1 MDTDMIR
8 EYKLLSKLLLS
19 ALNSSYAADQTSGK
33 TMKSLLTALE
43 TAGSAKQIKDLH
55 SQIKEV
61 LIKESPRSV
70 AELEKQVAS
79 LKNEIMSQSGKEQEL
94 TSELEGMKSLVA
106 LSLREVE
113 SMSDQD
119 EKLHDL
125 FEKTRAKLE
134 GLSTLEDLDDFSRQL
149 KNLFFQKTLIQG
161 VIEQER
167 DELKNIIL
175 IMAGTLTSFLDI
187 GGEFD
192 SNLDSYAKKLQVVK
206 DIHEIQTVRDL
217 LLKETL
223 SLKGHTAQMIKEVHQ
238 ANQRVESA
246 NQKIEKL
253 KQEMEKIKQKVSVDP
268 LTKVDNRRAF
278 DAKIKQEFASFKRY
292 GRKGSMIMIDIDHF
306 KMVNDTYGHRTG
318 DGVLRVVAGIIK
330 KEIRDIDSLARYGGE
345 EFAVILPHTVLTPA
359 LEVAERLRAKV
370 EESRFSYKG
379 KQFSVTIS
387 LGVGEI
393 QEDDTLEI
401 FIRRVDAALYA
412 AKNAGRNQV
421 KASMAA
427 GD

>member
-1 MDTDMIR
+1 MDTDLIR

-19 ALNSSYAADQTSGK
+19 ALNSSYTADQAAGK
-33 TMKSLLTALE
+33 TMKALLTALE
-43 TAGSAKQIKDLH
+43 TAGSAKQIKNLH

-61 LIKESPRSV
+61 LMKESPRSV
-70 AELEKQVAS
+70 AMLEQQVSS
-79 LKNEIMSQSGKEQEL
+79 LKGEIMSQSGKEQEL
-94 TSELEGMKSLVA
+94 TSALEGMKSLVT

-113 SMSDQD
+113 SMSGQD
-119 EKLHDL
+119 EKLRDL
-125 FEKTRAKLE
+125 FENTRTKLE
-134 GLSTLEDLDDFSRQL
+134 GLSMLEDLDDFSRQL

-161 VIEQER
+161 VVEQER

-192 SNLDSYAKKLQVVK
+192 SNLDSYAKQLQVVK

-223 SLKGHTAQMIKEVHQ
+223 SLKGHTARMIKEVHQ

-253 KQEMEKIKQKVSVDP
+253 KQQMEKIKQKVSIDP
-268 LTKVDNRRAF
+268 LTRVDNRRAF
-278 DAKIKQEFASFKRY
+278 DANIKQEFASFKRY
-292 GRKGSMIMIDIDHF
+292 GRKGSMIMIDIDYF

-345 EFAVILPHTVLTPA
+345 EFAVILPHTVLSPA

-393 QEDDTLEI
+393 QEDDTLES
-401 FIRRVDAALYA
+401 FLQRVDAALYA
-412 AKNAGRNQV
+412 AKNAGRNQLKKSV
-421 KASMAA
+421 I
-427 GD
+427 

>member
-1 MDTDMIR
+1 MDTDLIR

-19 ALNSSYAADQTSGK
+19 ALNSTYAADQSSGK
-33 TMKSLLTALE
+33 TMKALLAAME
-43 TAGSAKQIKDLH
+43 TAASARQIKDLH

-61 LIKESPRSV
+61 LMKESPRSV
-70 AELEKQVAS
+70 AELEQEVSS
-79 LKNEIMSQSGKEQEL
+79 LKGEIMSQSGKEKEL
-94 TSELEGMKSLVA
+94 TGVLEGMKSLVT
-106 LSLREVE
+106 LSMREVE
-113 SMSDQD
+113 SVSDQD
-119 EKLHDL
+119 ETLRDL
-125 FEKTRAKLE
+125 FEKTRIKLE
-134 GLSTLEDLDDFSRQL
+134 SLSTLEDLDDFSRQL

-192 SNLDSYAKKLQVVK
+192 SNLDDYAKKLQVVK

-217 LLKETL
+217 LLKETM
-223 SLKGHTAQMIKEVHQ
+223 SLKEHTSRMINEVHQ
-238 ANQRVESA
+238 ANQRVETA

-253 KQEMEKIKQKVSVDP
+253 KQQMEKIKQKISIDP
-268 LTKVDNRRAF
+268 LTRVDNRRAF

-292 GRKGSMIMIDIDHF
+292 GSKSSMIMIDIDHF

-345 EFAVILPHTVLTPA
+345 EFAVILPHTVLAPA

-370 EESRFSYKG
+370 EESHFSYKG
-379 KQFSVTIS
+379 KHFSVTIS

-393 QEDDTLEI
+393 LEDDTLEN
-401 FIRRVDAALYA
+401 FIQRVDAALYA
-412 AKNAGRNQV
+412 AKDAGRNQV
-421 KASMAA
+421 KESLA
-427 GD
+427 

>member
-1 MDTDMIR
+1 MDTDLIR

-33 TMKSLLTALE
+33 TMKALLTALE
-43 TAGSAKQIKDLH
+43 TAGSAKQIKNLH

-61 LIKESPRSV
+61 LMKESPRSV
-70 AELEKQVAS
+70 AVLEQEVSS
-79 LKNEIMSQSGKEQEL
+79 LKGEIMSQSGKEKEL
-94 TSELEGMKSLVA
+94 TGALEGMKSLVT

-119 EKLHDL
+119 EKLRDL
-125 FEKTRAKLE
+125 FEETRTKLE

-161 VIEQER
+161 VVEQER

-192 SNLDSYAKKLQVVK
+192 SNLDSYAKQLQVVK

-253 KQEMEKIKQKVSVDP
+253 KQQMEKIKQKVSIDP
-268 LTKVDNRRAF
+268 LTRVDNRRAF

-292 GRKGSMIMIDIDHF
+292 GSKGSMIMIDIDHF

-345 EFAVILPHTVLTPA
+345 EFAVILPHTVLSPA

-393 QEDDTLEI
+393 QEDDTLES
-401 FIRRVDAALYA
+401 FLQRVDAALYA
-412 AKNAGRNQV
+412 AKNAGRNQLKESV
-421 KASMAA
+421 I
-427 GD
+427 

>member
-1 MDTDMIR
+1 M
-8 EYKLLSKLLLS
+8 
-19 ALNSSYAADQTSGK
+19 
-33 TMKSLLTALE
+33 
-43 TAGSAKQIKDLH
+43 
-55 SQIKEV
+55 
-61 LIKESPRSV
+61 
-70 AELEKQVAS
+70 
-79 LKNEIMSQSGKEQEL
+79 
-94 TSELEGMKSLVA
+94 
-106 LSLREVE
+106 
-113 SMSDQD
+113 
-119 EKLHDL
+119 
-125 FEKTRAKLE
+125 
-134 GLSTLEDLDDFSRQL
+134 

-192 SNLDSYAKKLQVVK
+192 SNLDSYAKQLQVVK

-223 SLKGHTAQMIKEVHQ
+223 SLKGHTARMIKEVRQ

-253 KQEMEKIKQKVSVDP
+253 KQQMEKIKQEISIDP
-268 LTKVDNRRAF
+268 LTRVDNRRAF
-278 DAKIKQEFASFKRY
+278 DVKIKHEFASFKRY
-292 GRKGSMIMIDIDHF
+292 GSKSSMIMIDIDHF

-345 EFAVILPHTVLTPA
+345 EFAVILPHTLLSSA

-393 QEDDTLEI
+393 REDDTLES
-401 FIRRVDAALYA
+401 FIQRVDEALYA

-421 KASMAA
+421 KASMAPT
-427 GD
+427 D

>member
-1 MDTDMIR
+1 MDADLIR

-19 ALNSSYAADQTSGK
+19 ALKSSYTADQTAGK
-33 TMKSLLTALE
+33 TMKALLTALE
-43 TAGSAKQIKDLH
+43 TAGSARQIKDLH

-70 AELEKQVAS
+70 AMLEQQVSS
-79 LKNEIMSQSGKEQEL
+79 LKDKIMSQSGKEKEL
-94 TSELEGMKSLVA
+94 AGTLAGMKSLVA
-106 LSLREVE
+106 ISLQEVE
-113 SMSDQD
+113 SISYQDKKLRDQFK
-119 EKLHDL
+119 EIKTKLD
-125 FEKTRAKLE
+125 

-149 KNLFFQKTLIQG
+149 KNLFFQKTLIHG
-161 VIEQER
+161 VVEQER

-187 GGEFD
+187 GGEFN
-192 SNLDSYAKKLQVVK
+192 SNLDSYAKQLQVVK

-223 SLKGHTAQMIKEVHQ
+223 SLKEHTAQMIREVHQ

-253 KQEMEKIKQKVSVDP
+253 KQQMEKIKQEVRIDP
-268 LTKVDNRRAF
+268 LTRVDNRRAF
-278 DAKIKQEFASFKRY
+278 DTRIKREFASFKRY
-292 GRKGSMIMIDIDHF
+292 GSKVSMIMIDIDHF

-318 DGVLRVVAGIIK
+318 DGVLRVVAGIIR

-345 EFAVILPHTVLTPA
+345 EFAVILPNTVLSSA

-393 QEDDTLEI
+393 QEDDTLES
-401 FIRRVDAALYA
+401 FLRRVDAALYA
-412 AKNAGRNQV
+412 AKHAGRNQV
-421 KASMAA
+421 KESVV
-427 GD
+427 

>member
-1 MDTDMIR
+1 MDTDLIR
-8 EYKLLSKLLLS
+8 EYKLLSKLLLG

-33 TMKSLLTALE
+33 TMKALLTALE
-43 TAGSAKQIKDLH
+43 TVGSAKQIKDLH

-61 LIKESPRSV
+61 LMKESPRSV
-70 AELEKQVAS
+70 AVLEQELSS
-79 LKNEIMSQSGKEQEL
+79 LKGEIMSQSGKEKEL
-94 TSELEGMKSLVA
+94 TSALEGMKSLVT

-119 EKLHDL
+119 EKLRDL
-125 FEKTRAKLE
+125 FEETRTKLE

-161 VIEQER
+161 VVEQER

-187 GGEFD
+187 GGKFD
-192 SNLDSYAKKLQVVK
+192 SNLDSYAKQLQVVK

-223 SLKGHTAQMIKEVHQ
+223 SLKGHTARMINEVQQ

-253 KQEMEKIKQKVSVDP
+253 KQQMEKIKQKVSIDP
-268 LTKVDNRRAF
+268 LTRVDNRRAF

-292 GRKGSMIMIDIDHF
+292 GSKGSMIMIDIDHF

-345 EFAVILPHTVLTPA
+345 EFAVILPHTVLSPA

-393 QEDDTLEI
+393 QEDDTLES
-401 FIRRVDAALYA
+401 FLQRVDAALYA
-412 AKNAGRNQV
+412 AKDAGRNQV
-421 KASMAA
+421 KESVI
-427 GD
+427 

>member
-1 MDTDMIR
+1 MDTDLIR

-19 ALNSSYAADQTSGK
+19 ALNSSYAADQTSAK
-33 TMKSLLTALE
+33 TMKALLTAME
-43 TAGSAKQIKDLH
+43 TVGSAKQIKDLH

-61 LIKESPRSV
+61 LMKESPRSV
-70 AELEKQVAS
+70 AVLEQEVSS
-79 LKNEIMSQSGKEQEL
+79 LKGEIMSQSGKEKEL
-94 TSELEGMKSLVA
+94 TGELEGMKSLVA

-119 EKLHDL
+119 EKLRDL
-125 FEKTRAKLE
+125 FEETRTKLD

-187 GGEFD
+187 GGEFG
-192 SNLDSYAKKLQVVK
+192 SNLDSYAKQLQVVK
-206 DIHEIQTVRDL
+206 DIHEIQMVRDL

-223 SLKGHTAQMIKEVHQ
+223 SLKGHTARMIKEVYQ

-253 KQEMEKIKQKVSVDP
+253 KQQMEKIKQKVSIDP

-292 GRKGSMIMIDIDHF
+292 GSKGSMIMIDIDHF

-345 EFAVILPHTVLTPA
+345 EFAVILPHTVLSPA

-393 QEDDTLEI
+393 QEDDTLET
-401 FIRRVDAALYA
+401 FIQRVDAALYV

-421 KASMAA
+421 KESLV
-427 GD
+427 

>member
-1 MDTDMIR
+1 MDTDLIR

-19 ALNSSYAADQTSGK
+19 ALNSSYMADQTSGK

-61 LIKESPRSV
+61 LMKESPRSV
-70 AELEKQVAS
+70 AVLEQELSS
-79 LKNEIMSQSGKEQEL
+79 LKGEIMSQSGKEKEL
-94 TSELEGMKSLVA
+94 TSALEGMKSLVT

-119 EKLHDL
+119 EKLRDL
-125 FEKTRAKLE
+125 FEETRTKLE

-161 VIEQER
+161 VVEQER

-187 GGEFD
+187 GGKFD
-192 SNLDSYAKKLQVVK
+192 SNLDSYAKQLQVVK

-223 SLKGHTAQMIKEVHQ
+223 SLKGHTARMINEVQQ

-253 KQEMEKIKQKVSVDP
+253 KQQMEKIKQKVSIDP

-292 GRKGSMIMIDIDHF
+292 GSKGSMIMIDIDHF

-345 EFAVILPHTVLTPA
+345 EFAVILPHTVLSPA

-393 QEDDTLEI
+393 QEDDTLES
-401 FIRRVDAALYA
+401 FLQRVDAALYA
-412 AKNAGRNQV
+412 AKDAGRNQV
-421 KASMAA
+421 KESVI
-427 GD
+427 

>member
-1 MDTDMIR
+1 MDTDLIR

-19 ALNSSYAADQTSGK
+19 ALSESYAADQPSGK
-33 TMKSLLTALE
+33 TMKALLNALE
-43 TAGSAKQIKDLH
+43 TAGSSGQIKDLH
-55 SQIKEV
+55 GQIKEV

-70 AELEKQVAS
+70 AELEQEVAS
-79 LKNEIMSQSGKEQEL
+79 LKAEIMAQSGREKEL
-94 TSELEGMKSLVA
+94 TTVLDGMKSLVG

-119 EKLHDL
+119 EKLREL
-125 FEKTRAKLE
+125 FEASREKLDE
-134 GLSTLEDLDDFSRQL
+134 LSNLEELDDFSRQL

-175 IMAGTLTSFLDI
+175 IMAGTLTSFLDV
-187 GGEFD
+187 GGEFN
-192 SNLDSYAKKLQVVK
+192 SNLDSYAKQLQVVK
-206 DIHEIQTVRDL
+206 DIHEIQAVRDL

-223 SLKGHTAQMIKEVHQ
+223 SLKEHTSRMIDEVNQ

-253 KQEMEKIKQKVSVDP
+253 KKQMEKIKQEVSIDP
-268 LTKVDNRRAF
+268 LTRVDNRRAF

-292 GRKGSMIMIDIDHF
+292 GSKSSMIMIDIDHF

-345 EFAVILPHTVLTPA
+345 EFAVILPHTVLSPA

-370 EESRFSYKG
+370 EESRFSYRG

-393 QEDDTLEI
+393 REDDTLEA
-401 FIRRVDAALYA
+401 FIQRVDAALYA
-412 AKNAGRNQV
+412 AKDAGRNQV
-421 KASMAA
+421 KGSMVTS
-427 GD
+427 

>member
-1 MDTDMIR
+1 MDTDLIR

-43 TAGSAKQIKDLH
+43 TAGSVKQIKDLH

-70 AELEKQVAS
+70 VVLEQQVSS
-79 LKNEIMSQSGKEQEL
+79 LKGGIMSQSGKEKEL

-119 EKLHDL
+119 EKLRDL
-125 FEKTRAKLE
+125 FEETRTKLE
-134 GLSTLEDLDDFSRQL
+134 DLSSLEDLDDFSRQL

-192 SNLDSYAKKLQVVK
+192 SNLDSYAKQLQVVK
-206 DIHEIQTVRDL
+206 DIHEIQTIRDL

-253 KQEMEKIKQKVSVDP
+253 KQQMEKIKQKVSIDP
-268 LTKVDNRRAF
+268 LTRVDNRRAF

-292 GRKGSMIMIDIDHF
+292 GSEGSMIMIDIDYF

-345 EFAVILPHTVLTPA
+345 EFAVILPHTVLSPA

-393 QEDDTLEI
+393 QEDDTLES
-401 FIRRVDAALYA
+401 FLRRVDAALYA
-412 AKNAGRNQV
+412 AKHAGRNQV
-421 KASMAA
+421 KESLA
-427 GD
+427 

>member
-1 MDTDMIR
+1 MDTDLIR

-19 ALNSSYAADQTSGK
+19 GLNSSYAADQTAGK
-33 TMKSLLTALE
+33 TMKALLTALE
-43 TAGSAKQIKDLH
+43 TAGSARQIKDLH

-61 LIKESPRSV
+61 LMKESPRSV
-70 AELEKQVAS
+70 AVLEQQVSS
-79 LKNEIMSQSGKEQEL
+79 LKGEIMSQSGKETEL
-94 TSELEGMKSLVA
+94 TGALEGMKSLVA

-119 EKLHDL
+119 EKLRGL
-125 FEKTRAKLE
+125 FEETRTKLE

-192 SNLDSYAKKLQVVK
+192 SNLDSYAKQLQVVK
-206 DIHEIQTVRDL
+206 DIHEIQKVRDL
-217 LLKETL
+217 LLKETM
-223 SLKGHTAQMIKEVHQ
+223 SLKGHTARMIKEVQQ

-253 KQEMEKIKQKVSVDP
+253 KQQMEKIKQKVSIDP
-268 LTKVDNRRAF
+268 LTRVDNRRAF
-278 DAKIKQEFASFKRY
+278 DARIKQEFASFKRY

-318 DGVLRVVAGIIK
+318 DGVLRVVSGIIK
-330 KEIRDIDSLARYGGE
+330 KEIRDIDSVARYGGE
-345 EFAVILPHTVLTPA
+345 EFAVILPHTILSPT

-393 QEDDTLEI
+393 QEEDTLET
-401 FIRRVDAALYA
+401 FIQRVDAALYA

-421 KASMAA
+421 KESVV
-427 GD
+427 

>member
-1 MDTDMIR
+1 MDTDLIR
-8 EYKLLSKLLLS
+8 EYKLLSKLLLGVLS
-19 ALNSSYAADQTSGK
+19 SSYAADQPSGK
-33 TMKSLLTALE
+33 TMKALLNALE
-43 TAGSAKQIKDLH
+43 SAGSSGQIKDLH
-55 SQIKEV
+55 NQIKEV

-70 AELEKQVAS
+70 TELEREVAS
-79 LKNEIMSQSGKEQEL
+79 LKAEFMAQSGREKEL
-94 TSELEGMKSLVA
+94 STVLDGLKSLIA

-119 EKLHDL
+119 EKLRSL
-125 FEKTRAKLE
+125 FEASREKLKS
-134 GLSTLEDLDDFSRQL
+134 LSTIEELDDFSRQL

-175 IMAGTLTSFLDI
+175 IMAGTLTSFLDV
-187 GGEFD
+187 GGEFN
-192 SNLDSYAKKLQVVK
+192 SNLDSYAKQLQVVK
-206 DIHEIQTVRDL
+206 DIHEIQVVRDL

-223 SLKGHTAQMIKEVHQ
+223 SLKEHTSRMIDEVNQ

-253 KQEMEKIKQKVSVDP
+253 KKQMERIKQEVSIDP
-268 LTKVDNRRAF
+268 LTRVDNRRAF

-292 GRKGSMIMIDIDHF
+292 GSKCSMIMIDIDHF

-318 DGVLRVVAGIIK
+318 DGVLRVVAGIIR

-345 EFAVILPHTVLTPA
+345 EFTVILPHTELSSA

-370 EESRFSYKG
+370 EESRFSYRG

-393 QEDDTLEI
+393 REDDTLES
-401 FIRRVDAALYA
+401 FIQRVDAALYA

-421 KASMAA
+421 KGSMVAE
-427 GD
+427 

>member
-1 MDTDMIR
+1 MDTDLIR

-19 ALNSSYAADQTSGK
+19 ALNSSYMADQTSGK

-61 LIKESPRSV
+61 LMKESPRSV
-70 AELEKQVAS
+70 AVLEQELSS
-79 LKNEIMSQSGKEQEL
+79 LKGEIMSQSGKEKEL
-94 TSELEGMKSLVA
+94 TSALEGMKSLVT

-119 EKLHDL
+119 EKLRDL
-125 FEKTRAKLE
+125 FEETRTKLE

-161 VIEQER
+161 VVEQER

-187 GGEFD
+187 GGKFD
-192 SNLDSYAKKLQVVK
+192 SNLDSYAKQLQVVK

-223 SLKGHTAQMIKEVHQ
+223 SLKGHTARMINEVQQ

-253 KQEMEKIKQKVSVDP
+253 KQQMEKIKQKVSIDP
-268 LTKVDNRRAF
+268 LTRVDNRRAF

-292 GRKGSMIMIDIDHF
+292 GSKGSMIMIDIDHF

-345 EFAVILPHTVLTPA
+345 EFAVILPHTVLSPA

-393 QEDDTLEI
+393 QEDDTLES
-401 FIRRVDAALYA
+401 FLQRVDAALYA
-412 AKNAGRNQV
+412 AKDAGRNQV
-421 KASMAA
+421 KESVI
-427 GD
+427 

>member
-1 MDTDMIR
+1 MDTDLIR

-19 ALNSSYAADQTSGK
+19 ALNSSYTEDQTTSK
-33 TMKSLLTALE
+33 TMKALQAALE
-43 TAGSAKQIKDLH
+43 TAASAKQIKNLH
-55 SQIKEV
+55 SQVKEV
-61 LIKESPRSV
+61 LMKESPRSV
-70 AELEKQVAS
+70 AALEQQISS
-79 LKNEIMSQSGKEQEL
+79 LKDEIMLQSGREKEL
-94 TSELEGMKSLVA
+94 TNELEGMKSLVA

-119 EKLHDL
+119 EKLRGL
-125 FEKTRAKLE
+125 FEETRTKLE
-134 GLSTLEDLDDFSRQL
+134 GLSTLADLDDFSRQL

-192 SNLDSYAKKLQVVK
+192 SNLDSYAKQLQVVK

-223 SLKGHTAQMIKEVHQ
+223 SLKGHTARMIKEVRQ

-253 KQEMEKIKQKVSVDP
+253 KQQMEKIKQKISIDP
-268 LTKVDNRRAF
+268 LTRVDNRRAF
-278 DAKIKQEFASFKRY
+278 DVKIKHEFASFKRY
-292 GRKGSMIMIDIDHF
+292 GSKSSMIMIDIDHF

-345 EFAVILPHTVLTPA
+345 EFAVILPHTVLSSA

-393 QEDDTLEI
+393 REDDTLES
-401 FIRRVDAALYA
+401 FIQRVDEALYA

-421 KASMAA
+421 KASMAPT
-427 GD
+427 D

>member
-1 MDTDMIR
+1 MDTDLIR

-19 ALNSSYAADQTSGK
+19 ALNSSYPADQPAGK
-33 TMKSLLTALE
+33 TMQALLNALE
-43 TAGSAKQIKDLH
+43 TAGSSGQIKDLH

-61 LIKESPRSV
+61 LMKESPRSV
-70 AELEKQVAS
+70 AELEREVAS
-79 LKNEIMSQSGKEQEL
+79 LKAEIMAQSGREKEL
-94 TSELEGMKSLVA
+94 STVLDGMKSLVG

-119 EKLHDL
+119 EKLRNL
-125 FEKTRAKLE
+125 FEASREKLNE
-134 GLSTLEDLDDFSRQL
+134 LSTLEDLDDFSRRL

-175 IMAGTLTSFLDI
+175 IMAGTLTSFLDV
-187 GGEFD
+187 GGEFN
-192 SNLDSYAKKLQVVK
+192 SNLDSYAKQLQVVK
-206 DIHEIQTVRDL
+206 DIHEIQAVRDL

-223 SLKGHTAQMIKEVHQ
+223 SLKEHTSRMIDEVNQ

-253 KQEMEKIKQKVSVDP
+253 KKQMEKIKQEVSIDP
-268 LTKVDNRRAF
+268 LTRVDNRRAF

-292 GRKGSMIMIDIDHF
+292 GSKSSMIMIDIDHF

-345 EFAVILPHTVLTPA
+345 EFAVILPHTVLSPA

-370 EESRFSYKG
+370 EESRFSYRG

-393 QEDDTLEI
+393 REDDTLEA
-401 FIRRVDAALYA
+401 FIQRVDAALYA
-412 AKNAGRNQV
+412 AKDAGRNQV
-421 KASMAA
+421 KGSMVTS
-427 GD
+427 

>member
-1 MDTDMIR
+1 MDMDLIR

-33 TMKSLLTALE
+33 TMKALLTALE

-61 LIKESPRSV
+61 LMKESPRSV
-70 AELEKQVAS
+70 AVLEQEVSS
-79 LKNEIMSQSGKEQEL
+79 LKGEIMSQSGKEKEL
-94 TSELEGMKSLVA
+94 TGALEGMKSLVI

-119 EKLHDL
+119 EKLRDL
-125 FEKTRAKLE
+125 FEETRKKLE

-192 SNLDSYAKKLQVVK
+192 SNLDSYAKQLQVVK

-223 SLKGHTAQMIKEVHQ
+223 SLKGHTARMIKEVHQ

-253 KQEMEKIKQKVSVDP
+253 KQQMEKIKQKVSIDP
-268 LTKVDNRRAF
+268 LTRVDNRRAF
-278 DAKIKQEFASFKRY
+278 DAKIKQVFASFKRY
-292 GRKGSMIMIDIDHF
+292 GSKGSMIMIDIDHF

-330 KEIRDIDSLARYGGE
+330 REIRDIDSLARYGGE
-345 EFAVILPHTVLTPA
+345 EFAVILPHTVLSPA

-401 FIRRVDAALYA
+401 FIQRVDAALYA

-421 KASMAA
+421 KESLV
-427 GD
+427 

>member
-1 MDTDMIR
+1 MDTDLIR

-19 ALNSSYAADQTSGK
+19 ALNSSYAEDQTSGK
-33 TMKSLLTALE
+33 TMKALLTALE

-61 LIKESPRSV
+61 LMKESPRSV
-70 AELEKQVAS
+70 AALEQQVSS
-79 LKNEIMSQSGKEQEL
+79 LKDEIMSQSGREQEL
-94 TSELEGMKSLVA
+94 ASELEGMKSLVA

-119 EKLHDL
+119 EKLRDL
-125 FEKTRAKLE
+125 FEETRRKLE
-134 GLSTLEDLDDFSRQL
+134 NLSSVEDLDDFSRQL
-149 KNLFFQKTLIQG
+149 KNLFFQKILIQG

-192 SNLDSYAKKLQVVK
+192 SNLDSYAKQLQVVK

-223 SLKGHTAQMIKEVHQ
+223 SLKGHTARMIKEVHQ

-253 KQEMEKIKQKVSVDP
+253 KQQMEKIKQKVSIDS
-268 LTKVDNRRAF
+268 LTRVDNRRAF

-292 GRKGSMIMIDIDHF
+292 GNKSSMIMIDIDHF

-345 EFAVILPHTVLTPA
+345 EFAVILPHTALSPA

-393 QEDDTLEI
+393 QEDDALEA
-401 FIRRVDAALYA
+401 FIQRVDTALYT

-421 KASMAA
+421 K
-427 GD
+427 GE